1 MLKNGLTKDEFVE
14 MITQLAFYTGW
25 PNAWTVFKM
34 GKEVYKDE

>member
-14 MITQLAFYTGW
+14 MITQLAFYIGC
-25 PNAWTVFKM
+25 PNAWAVFKM

>member
-14 MITQLAFYTGW
+14 MITQLAFYTCW
-25 PNAWTVFKM
+25 PNAWAVFKM